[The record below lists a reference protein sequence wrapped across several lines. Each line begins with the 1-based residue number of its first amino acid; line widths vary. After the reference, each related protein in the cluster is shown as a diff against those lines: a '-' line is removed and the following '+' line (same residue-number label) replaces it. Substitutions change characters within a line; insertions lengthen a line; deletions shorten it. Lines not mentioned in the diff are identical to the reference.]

1 MNTRSAYTRKKSL
14 TNALPFV
21 KYYCTCLLQDIIVL
35 KVVCARINRPF
46 ILPARLHCPQCYS
59 TIARL
64 WGNIRPPL
72 DLPFVC
78 HTPYNIGNNNI
89 VLRPTNATPA
99 HTAPLLMVV
108 SRCRGIGPPSG
119 IPSSGLCFCWLPIFV
134 VVQLQTSWEYPSP
147 LYCLIYVCVCVRA
160 CACAYMYIYRY
171 VYYLSVEGGETFVE
185 KNKLYE

>member
-1 MNTRSAYTRKKSL
+1 VNTRSAYTRKKSL

-119 IPSSGLCFCWLPIFV
+119 IPSSGLCFCWLPNSSASNTRPPV
-134 VVQLQTSWEYPSP
+134 PSF
-147 LYCLIYVCVCVRA
+147 LCCVGVA
-160 CACAYMYIYRY
+160 CPARGFCHSPRRFIACFY
-171 VYYLSVEGGETFVE
+171 
-185 KNKLYE
+185 